1 MLTKLLTHQELPS
14 LNTIENCTCEILWHG
29 ELDEGPFAPV
39 PPIQQMYLWPGERHA
54 DQGMPQITRSNTVR
68 FTYFEPWERQ
78 NRYSK
83 LQGNWWTVFFQKQL
97 PFLMV
102 FDIGYNLCKTSM
114 PVNVTSSL
122 TMNTNSRKQGL
133 PAPSRTTNVLSPRQ

>member
-1 MLTKLLTHQELPS
+1 MPTKGCPRLPDQTRLDS
-14 LNTIENCTCEILWHG
+14 LI
-29 ELDEGPFAPV
+29 
-39 PPIQQMYLWPGERHA
+39 
-54 DQGMPQITRSNTVR
+54 
-68 FTYFEPWERQ
+68 EPWERQ

-83 LQGNWWTVFFQKQL
+83 MQGIDEQFSSKSDL